1 MFLLRN
7 ILVNLD
13 WASPLLLLA
22 FVLVRGGVAWRR
34 DYVFWFVVA
43 QLVFN
48 GTARVLEVYFSADN
62 LYVYHLNSV
71 VSLLILSSYFTQ
83 SLPIKGNLQIMTGVY
98 LLFLL
103 FFGLNLWLWEGLT
116 ASFNSNTFSLA
127 SFILVTYCFLFYR
140 ENLLHPAPSYISR
153 ARNFW
158 YVTGI
163 FTYYASSSFIFIS
176 YRHLTQ
182 SNTPNLGFVW
192 QIHNVLLL
200 IMCVYILIGILC
212 KPSLETYR
220 L

>member
-1 MFLLRN
+1 MLRDV
-7 ILVNLD
+7 LVNLD
-13 WASPLLLLA
+13 WVSPLLLLS
-22 FVLVRGGVAWRR
+22 FVLVWGGVAWRR

-43 QLVFN
+43 QLIFN
-48 GTARVLEVYFSADN
+48 GAARALEVFFDADN
-62 LYVYHLNSV
+62 LYLYHLNCA
-71 VSLLILSSYFTQ
+71 VSMLLLSSYFTQ
-83 SLPIKGNLQIMTGVY
+83 SLPIKRNRQVMTGIY

-103 FFGLNLWLWEGLT
+103 FFGLNLALWEGPT
-116 ASFNSNTFSLA
+116 ASFNSNTFGLA

-140 ENLLHPAPSYISR
+140 ENLLRPASPYISR

-212 KPSLETYR
+212 KPSLETYK